1 MPVRYSQ
8 SLGNTIFAEDYFR
21 ERLHAFIDNL
31 NTLYVAFTRSK
42 DELIVFAPRPK
53 KIKEETGEVEKISS
67 IADALWA
74 ALYVEIHD
82 TREGDTLVSL
92 SSSFD
97 TKAGIFEL
105 GNWWHPSAAKSDEH
119 SPEEITMARIS
130 SISPDDRLQL
140 RLHGKG
146 FFFDNARRKHGALM
160 HEVLSQVRTRKD
172 IPSAV
177 ESYRLSGV
185 INKEEAESLIVRL
198 EELLDTPEVLPWY
211 DGTARVLNEVD
222 ILFGKGLSKR
232 PDRVMISDEKVIVID
247 YKFGEIQDKRHHNQ
261 VKNYMKLINQ
271 MGYERVEGC
280 LWYVELGNIVSVDS

>member
-74 ALYVEIHD
+74 ALYVEVHD

-92 SSSFD
+92 PSSFD

-105 GNWWHPSAAKSDEH
+105 GNWWYPSAAKSDEH

-185 INKEEAESLIVRL
+185 INKEEAELLIVRL

-232 PDRVMISDEKVIVID
+232 PDRVMISDEKVTVID

-271 MGYERVEGC
+271 MGYERVEGY